1 MSDKMGSQTW
11 TRWDLLRFGVD
22 EPDCTKG
29 KGMNTQRYIQ
39 INRSVRKRSYVPRIM
54 ILIGVIVMC
63 FLCIFY
69 QTNTQDADI
78 PNHNGGGTFRIENGV
93 NLRKLLNTTESNS
106 GGGLYP
112 PRAFTMEQLRSGA
125 VVLHAI
131 GMLYMFVALAIVC
144 DEFFVPALGV
154 ITQRLDISE
163 DVAGA
168 TFMAAGGSAPELFTS
183 LIGVFL
189 AESMVGIGTI
199 VGSAVFNILFVIGM
213 CAIFSKEALKLTW
226 WPLFRDVTFY
236 SISLA
241 MLIGFFTDSMVY
253 WYEALCLFIWYFVY
267 VIFMKYNEKIE
278 AKVKSLLRRKKV
290 HEVHVSTDDLLKNEE
305 QPIPSG
311 RPQRS
316 CSVPILRVGS
326 SKYRQGVLQLMIH
339 TIDPLHDGRNMEE
352 KALQLHAL
360 ATVKV
365 VMNTRPSP
373 QTNNNQSDSG
383 KTSEIPTITNGQ
395 ISGHVTVNGVNGT
408 ITGDIMPASN
418 GYNANNPM
426 YIDTAETEEESRG
439 PDKISRSTVNSLE
452 SDTSRSTMITTISN
466 TTDRQVIMHNT
477 SIDTKDESDSDAVS
491 VSKEIA
497 ELEEE
502 NEPLDMSWPE
512 GWRKRVTY
520 VLVAPLTFP
529 MWLTLPDVR
538 RPEKERWFPITF
550 LGSIIWIM
558 GFSYLMVWWATVIGD
573 TIGINPEVMGIT
585 FLAAGT
591 SIPDLITSVIVA
603 KKGFGDMAVSSSVGS
618 NIFDVTVG
626 LPFPWLLWY
635 AIYQRPSINVDSDGL
650 FCSIVLLFLMLILV
664 ITAIAIFKWQMS
676 KALGASMF
684 VLYVVFLTISLLL
697 LANIIP
703 CLLSP

>member
-1 MSDKMGSQTW
+1 
-11 TRWDLLRFGVD
+11 
-22 EPDCTKG
+22 
-29 KGMNTQRYIQ
+29 
-39 INRSVRKRSYVPRIM
+39 
-54 ILIGVIVMC
+54 
-63 FLCIFY
+63 
-69 QTNTQDADI
+69 
-78 PNHNGGGTFRIENGV
+78 
-93 NLRKLLNTTESNS
+93 
-106 GGGLYP
+106 
-112 PRAFTMEQLRSGA
+112 
-125 VVLHAI
+125 
-131 GMLYMFVALAIVC
+131 
-144 DEFFVPALGV
+144 
-154 ITQRLDISE
+154 
-163 DVAGA
+163 
-168 TFMAAGGSAPELFTS
+168 
-183 LIGVFL
+183 
-189 AESMVGIGTI
+189 
-199 VGSAVFNILFVIGM
+199 
-213 CAIFSKEALKLTW
+213 
-226 WPLFRDVTFY
+226 
-236 SISLA
+236 
-241 MLIGFFTDSMVY
+241 
-253 WYEALCLFIWYFVY
+253 
-267 VIFMKYNEKIE
+267 
-278 AKVKSLLRRKKV
+278 VKSLLRRKKV

-339 TIDPLHDGRNMEE
+339 TIDPLHDGERPITITIPTRPATADLIISNGRNMEE